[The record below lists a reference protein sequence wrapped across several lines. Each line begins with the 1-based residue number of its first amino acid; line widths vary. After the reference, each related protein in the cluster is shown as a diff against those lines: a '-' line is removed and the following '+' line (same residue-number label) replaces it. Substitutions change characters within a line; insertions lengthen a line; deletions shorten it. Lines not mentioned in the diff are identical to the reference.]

1 MFGNGLE
8 LLQPDSIEFDLPY
21 EGLDLVKAYRGEK
34 FTEDELNKAY
44 SGIVNDIRLSLIYYP
59 VINEF
64 NGRKSLQITI
74 QDYQ

>member
-1 MFGNGLE
+1 MDAMFFGNI
-8 LLQPDSIEFDLPY
+8 DEFENY
-21 EGLDLVKAYRGEK
+21 IVEK
-34 FTEDELNKAY
+34 FTEDELNKAF
-44 SGIVNDIRLSLIYYP
+44 SGVVNDIRLSLIYYP